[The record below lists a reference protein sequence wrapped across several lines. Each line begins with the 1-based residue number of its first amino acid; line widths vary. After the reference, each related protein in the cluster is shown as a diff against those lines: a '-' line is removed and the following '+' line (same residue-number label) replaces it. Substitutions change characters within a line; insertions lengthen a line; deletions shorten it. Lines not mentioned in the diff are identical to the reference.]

1 MTYLAAQRIADWPAF
16 LVAVL
21 AHTPAARNQ
30 VHRQQPELPPA
41 LFGGR
46 HWPASAAAGC
56 SRSGRSSCLPAG
68 SDNASPV
75 APKKIFRSPA
85 ARMRCFDGFSCPMKA
100 DRSDRNRDVS
110 CATTLHGVPVRRMGF
125 HVARIQ
131 RGRDETVFGP
141 APRRKIAGRAARF
154 LQQRDIGLSPTRH
167 LHQFVPGFRALADIP
182 AVRLR
187 QKPHRRLRRDPGRTH
202 SNASGQDPSRVIHT
216 RSSMPHRCTGRDCN
230 SSWGRYTF
238 RRGAGEEQ
246 AGCEA
251 VGRAHTARSEV
262 DGGTSR

>member
-1 MTYLAAQRIADWPAF
+1 MSAGGQRQRVAGRAAKDIQIARREDAM
-16 LVAVL
+16 LRRVL
-21 AHTPAARNQ
+21 MPDEGRQ
-30 VHRQQPELPPA
+30 VRQ
-41 LFGGR
+41 
-46 HWPASAAAGC
+46 
-56 SRSGRSSCLPAG
+56 
-68 SDNASPV
+68 
-75 APKKIFRSPA
+75 
-85 ARMRCFDGFSCPMKA
+85 
-100 DRSDRNRDVS
+100 NRDVS
-110 CATTLHGVPVRRMGF
+110 CNDAPRRSCRRMGF

-131 RGRDETVFGP
+131 RGSDETVFGP
-141 APRRKIAGRAARF
+141 APRLKIAGRAARF

>member
-1 MTYLAAQRIADWPAF
+1 MSAGGQRQRVAGRAEKDIQIARREDAM
-16 LVAVL
+16 LRRVL
-21 AHTPAARNQ
+21 MPDEGRQ
-30 VHRQQPELPPA
+30 VRQ
-41 LFGGR
+41 
-46 HWPASAAAGC
+46 
-56 SRSGRSSCLPAG
+56 
-68 SDNASPV
+68 
-75 APKKIFRSPA
+75 
-85 ARMRCFDGFSCPMKA
+85 
-100 DRSDRNRDVS
+100 NRDVNCNDAPRRS
-110 CATTLHGVPVRRMGF
+110 CRRMGF

-187 QKPHRRLRRDPGRTH
+187 QEPHRRLRRDPGRTH

-230 SSWGRYTF
+230 SS
-238 RRGAGEEQ
+238 GAGTPFVAEPEKSRPGVKPLADPTQ
-246 AGCEA
+246 HDLRLTAA
-251 VGRAHTARSEV
+251 PAASHSNMLVASAPHSTNAHWHATPLCP
-262 DGGTSR
+262 